1 MNSGKYVFAQV
12 LSLVSRWKFDKC
24 VERYNGDFRTRELS
38 CWNQF
43 VQLFFGQLTALNSLR
58 DICLCL
64 KAHTNK
70 LYHLGIKQN
79 VAHTSLSRANES
91 RDWRIFA
98 DFGQYLISMVQP
110 LYASEKVP
118 DVYAENQVFALDST
132 TISLSIKLF
141 AWAFGKYSRGAIK
154 VHTLL
159 DLRGS
164 IPTFVHIT
172 HGKYHDSNVLD
183 IMSFEKDA
191 IYVTDRAYVD
201 FAALFEIDRAGA
213 FFVTRAKQ
221 NMRFEVVETN
231 FNIDQAT
238 GLRADRT
245 VILTGVKSAELYP
258 KSLRVVDYHDI
269 EKDAQLTFITNNFEL
284 SALDVAHLYKNR
296 WQIEVFFKWIKQ
308 NLTIKRL
315 WGHSEN
321 AVHIHI
327 WVALS
332 TYLII
337 AYLKA
342 QLQTDLSIYEIM
354 QILGISAFDKTPI
367 NELLTEIHSNQ
378 NVKELPNLFDEN
390 LTHQ

>member
-1 MNSGKYVFAQV
+1 MNSGKYVFTQV
-12 LSLVSRWKFDKC
+12 LSLVSRYEFERC
-24 VERYNGDFRTRELS
+24 VERYNGDFRTRELT
-38 CWNQF
+38 CWNLF
-43 VQLFFGQLTALNSLR
+43 GQLFFGQLTSLNSLR

-64 KAHTNK
+64 KAHKNK

-79 VAHTSLSRANES
+79 VTHSSLSRANES

-98 DFGQYLISMVQP
+98 DFGQYLILTVQP
-110 LYASEKVP
+110 LYAEVKIP

-141 AWAFGKYSRGAIK
+141 AWAFGKYSRGAVK

-164 IPTFVHIT
+164 IPTFIHIS

-183 IMSFEKDA
+183 FMSIEKDA
-191 IYVTDRAYVD
+191 IYVMDKAYVD
-201 FAALFEIDRAGA
+201 FAALYEMEQVGA
-213 FFVTRAKQ
+213 FFVTRAKE
-221 NMRFEVVETN
+221 NMVFEVIETN
-231 FNIDQAT
+231 YNIDELT
-238 GLRADRT
+238 GLISDQT
-245 VILTGVKSAELYP
+245 IVLTGVKSAKLYP
-258 KSLRVVDYHDI
+258 IPLRIVVYRDM
-269 EKDAQLTFITNNFEL
+269 EKDILLSFITNNFEL
-284 SALDVAHLYKNR
+284 SALDVAYIYKNR

-332 TYLII
+332 TYMIV

-342 QLQTDLSIYEIM
+342 QLKTELSIYEIM
-354 QILGISAFDKTPI
+354 QILSISAFDKTPI
-367 NELLTEIHSNQ
+367 KELLTEINSNQ
-378 NVKELPNLFDEN
+378 NVNEQLTLF
-390 LTHQ
+390 